1 MENRR
6 PEMTETA
13 RRAIGALSR
22 IGRALAVP
30 PLGAA
35 TASALVSAV
44 LLIWTFTGG
53 PDRTG
58 HPVAY
63 LSYLLSAY
71 ALVVWCIRIARAK
84 PVRRVGDAL
93 RANRHAARLLDDAHH
108 RLGVSTALSF
118 GVDLIWTLGNAYA
131 AATQRSM
138 WFCTLAVYYA
148 ALCLMRLP
156 LSVAILRSSGTSSD
170 ARESGIGYRL
180 RRICGITLAACS
192 IVFTGFVVL
201 AIHREGAFSYRGSL
215 LFAVALYAFYSLISC
230 IVRMVRTRKDPRPLV
245 SAANAVNLAVSS
257 VSMFALEVAMLDRF
271 NTAGQE
277 GFRFLMIAG
286 TGAVVCLLTSG
297 LGIWM
302 ARRAHE
308 AAERNR

>member
-215 LFAVALYAFYSLISC
+215 LLPSRSTPSTPLSAASC
-230 IVRMVRTRKDPRPLV
+230 AWCAPARTRDPSSPRPTR
-245 SAANAVNLAVSS
+245 STWRSPPSRCSRSRSPCSTASTQQDKRGSGSS
-257 VSMFALEVAMLDRF
+257 
-271 NTAGQE
+271 
-277 GFRFLMIAG
+277 
-286 TGAVVCLLTSG
+286 
-297 LGIWM
+297 
-302 ARRAHE
+302 
-308 AAERNR
+308 